1 MTEGCEEV
9 TNVSAVSESVSS
21 MCESNLDGAL
31 KADVLYFQGK
41 AERESLVVAQPGQ
54 AFNSNVNDVTP
65 HGICTPDTTFACRL
79 HEGLEGRRLDRHA
92 RMDMV
97 VRSHADRIWATPTQ
111 STGFL
116 LPRSLRARASA
127 QPTDNI

>member
-1 MTEGCEEV
+1 MCQAC
-9 TNVSAVSESVSS
+9 VSPTYT
-21 MCESNLDGAL
+21 GAL
-31 KADVLYFQGK
+31 KGDVQYFQGK

-79 HEGLEGRRLDRHA
+79 HEGLEGRRSDRHA

-97 VRSHADRIWATPTQ
+97 VRSHADGIWSNANTEHRIPVATV
-111 STGFL
+111 
-116 LPRSLRARASA
+116 LRARASA